1 MKRFLHYC
9 LFFFIFIANIASA
22 EDIQL
27 GTGTSL
33 EYKLPVN
40 MYYNYSMTQ
49 QIYTAAEIGREG
61 YITSISFLYDYSDAF
76 TMQGVQVYLQHVR
89 PNLSNLSG
97 YSGFIQVL
105 SLRANIRVGFTNDP
119 PLRQH
124 LG

>member
-49 QIYTAAEIGREG
+49 RIHT
-61 YITSISFLYDYSDAF
+61 
-76 TMQGVQVYLQHVR
+76 
-89 PNLSNLSG
+89 
-97 YSGFIQVL
+97 GFELTGQYPSRL
-105 SLRANIRVGFTNDP
+105 H
-119 PLRQH
+119 Q
-124 LG
+124 